1 MASQYVGPDGFKELD
16 GIFTEAVK
24 RAEELSQ
31 WENDFVSDLVDRL
44 EEHGERLLF
53 SPKQWEVV
61 FRIRKKL
68 EME

>member
-1 MASQYVGPDGFKELD
+1 VSSAYIGPDGAKELD
-16 GIFTEAVK
+16 AIFKAAVENS
-24 RAEELSQ
+24 EELTQ
-31 WENDFVSDLVDRL
+31 WENDFVSDVVNRL

-68 EME
+68 GME